1 MLDSLVGAMI
11 RGFQLAGRTM
21 MVNGAVIEAAM
32 GERTAEPFMEEEEEQ
47 GHLDPFRGEAVGISG
62 SVPLQQ
68 TVTF

>member
-21 MVNGAVIEAAM
+21 MVNGAVMEAAM

-47 GHLDPFRGEAVGISG
+47 SHLDTFRGEAVGVSG

>member
-1 MLDSLVGAMI
+1 
-11 RGFQLAGRTM
+11 

-47 GHLDPFRGEAVGISG
+47 SHLDAFRGEAVGISG

>member
-68 TVTF
+68 TVSF